1 MSAPSIPRS
10 DTTARAFAAPHES
23 TVRRFLRRHGGQ
35 SVAYVILSL
44 MSVVSIFPFIWMVS
58 TSLKGAGQIFAWPPQ
73 VIPNPVVWDNYPQV
87 FETLPILRFFG
98 NTVFYTACVTIGQL
112 AFCSLAGF
120 AFARLRFPGR
130 DLIFVLYLA
139 TMMIP
144 ASVTLVPSFIL
155 MRELHWVNTMWAMTV
170 PGMFGSA
177 FGTFLMRQFFLTI
190 PSELDDSATLD
201 GASRFPLPDLLGNR
215 DAARPARP
223 GRPRRIHDH
232 DGLERFRLAPDH
244 AQRSKPLHDHPRT
257 RELPGRHAEL
267 HVLGWPDGGLDD
279 GGRPADRDLHLRAA
293 LLHGRN
299 RAHRHGWPVAHEAP
313 HNQ

>member
-1 MSAPSIPRS
+1 MSAPSIPRAG
-10 DTTARAFAAPHES
+10 TTPRDFTEPHQS
-23 TVRRFLRRHGGQ
+23 TVRRFLRKHGGKI
-35 SVAYVILSL
+35 VAYVILTL
-44 MSVVSIFPFIWMVS
+44 MSVASVFPFIWMVS
-58 TSLKGAGQIFAWPPQ
+58 TSLKGAGQIFAWPPE

-130 DLIFVLYLA
+130 DLVFVLYLA

-155 MRELHWVNTMWAMTV
+155 MREFRWVDTIWAMTV

-201 GASRFPLPDLLGNR
+201 GASRFRIYWEIVMPL
-215 DAARPARP
+215 ARPALAVLAVFTITTVWNDFVWPLIMLNDRNLYT
-223 GRPRRIHDH
+223 ITL
-232 DGLERFRLAPDH
+232 GLASFQGGMQSYTFWAGLMAASTMAVAPLIVIFIF
-244 AQRSKPLHDHPRT
+244 AQRFFTEGIALT
-257 RELPGRHAEL
+257 GM
-267 HVLGWPDGGLDD
+267 
-279 GGRPADRDLHLRAA
+279 GGR
-293 LLHGRN
+293 
-299 RAHRHGWPVAHEAP
+299 
-313 HNQ
+313 